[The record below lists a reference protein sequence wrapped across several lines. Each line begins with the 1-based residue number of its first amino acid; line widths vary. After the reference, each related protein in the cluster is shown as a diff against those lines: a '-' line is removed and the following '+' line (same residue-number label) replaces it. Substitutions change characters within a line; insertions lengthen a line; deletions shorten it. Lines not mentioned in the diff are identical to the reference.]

1 MEQQTIDVDTGD
13 DSVTVSVAETQ
24 YAACACSPPGKLY
37 RTSRAHAPGTA
48 PLWTTYTYDASG
60 RTIGHSRWSDPGH
73 RSVHESGA
81 GAADRG
87 RQTCGHLGVW
97 RGAV

>member
-48 PLWTTYTYDASG
+48 PLWTTYTYDA
-60 RTIGHSRWSDPGH
+60 
-73 RSVHESGA
+73 
-81 GAADRG
+81 
-87 RQTCGHLGVW
+87 
-97 RGAV
+97 